1 MNNELDTNT
10 CWYAADCV
18 SEMNRAFDEAKG
30 KDLARH
36 LGVFNELLRSTDLKN
51 VNLIDLGCGTAL
63 LSEFCQGFN
72 YTGADLP
79 AILGGAAM
87 RNYPDLFYRACD
99 LVNNDL
105 AWISHYEIAVLN
117 AVIDI
122 MQFPLQVLS
131 KVLINAGQYVI
142 IHRQEI
148 TEKGK
153 TRVEPGPG
161 YGKQPAFHSIINRQD
176 FINLVNAHH
185 FDVVQELGLPFGNW
199 ENGGSSFLLR
209 RRKSFSLNKID
220 YKLYDLFTG
229 KSNGLFI
236 EAGANDGLK
245 QSNTYYFEF
254 YQNWTGI
261 LIEPITS
268 VWMTCRK
275 NRTPRNFV
283 VNAALVGPE
292 HPNNYIDMLFTPE
305 SHGLLSVVDDHNAE
319 RLMQRANEPG
329 VPTPVPAMTLT
340 AILDRYFSERI
351 VLPIDLL
358 VLDIEG
364 YELEALK
371 GTDFTK
377 YQIDYLLIEELE
389 ENTVISDYL
398 APWYDRVDQLSEHD
412 YLYKRK

>member
-18 SEMNRAFDEAKG
+18 PEMNRAYDQAKATEVAG
-30 KDLARH
+30 H
-36 LGVFNELLRSTDLKN
+36 LGVFAELLRSTDLKN
-51 VNLIDLGCGTAL
+51 VSILDLGCGTAL
-63 LSEFCQGFN
+63 LSEFCQGFK
-72 YTGADLP
+72 YTGSDLP
-79 AILGGAAM
+79 HILGGAAM
-87 RNYPDLFYRACD
+87 RNYPNLYYRSCD
-99 LVNNDL
+99 LVQDDL
-105 AWISHYEIAVLN
+105 PWINEFEIVVLN

-131 KVLINAGQYVI
+131 KVLTNAGQYVI

-148 TEKGK
+148 TEKSK
-153 TRVEPGPG
+153 TRIGPGPN
-161 YGKQPAFHSIINRQD
+161 YGRQPAFHSIINRQE
-176 FINLVNAHH
+176 FLNLVDAHH
-185 FDVVQELGLPFGNW
+185 FDVVQELGLPFTNW
-199 ENGGSSFLLR
+199 ENGGASFLLR

-229 KSNGLFI
+229 KSNGVFI

-254 YQNWTGI
+254 YKNWTGI
-261 LIEPITS
+261 LVEPITS

-275 NRTPRNFV
+275 NRTPRNYV
-283 VNAALVGPE
+283 VNAALVGPQY
-292 HPNNYIDMLFTPE
+292 PDKNIDMIFTPE
-305 SHGLLSVVDDHNAE
+305 CSGLLSVVNDHNAE
-319 RLMQRANEPG
+319 RLMQRANERG
-329 VPTPVPAMTLT
+329 VPTQVPAMTMT
-340 AILDRYFSERI
+340 DILNRYFEDRI
-351 VLPIDLL
+351 ILPIDLF

-371 GTDFTK
+371 GMDFTK

-389 ENTVISDYL
+389 ENAIISDYL
-398 APWYDRVDQLSEHD
+398 APWYYRAGQLSDHD